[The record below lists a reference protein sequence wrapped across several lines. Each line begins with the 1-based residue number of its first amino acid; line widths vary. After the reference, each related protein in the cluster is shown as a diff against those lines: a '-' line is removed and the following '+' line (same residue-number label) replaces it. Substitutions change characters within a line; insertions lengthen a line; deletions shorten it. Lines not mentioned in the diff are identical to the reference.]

1 MSDIKDDFWD
11 IEKLL
16 PKKKSTLSS
25 FSTRAQT
32 VDFTVNGEKA
42 RTSEQNKITLLDSQS
57 EAKIETY
64 EVENSFIK
72 SVTITRFPDKYDF
85 YGNFRKAALLYY
97 DFKTPECDFAPF
109 YSYMPQY
116 SQLNSQQKGF
126 YFFWR
131 DCVRKKKYIKTDYSY
146 FYLYVYEILNLPD
159 KIPPQQGLDT
169 LIDLWR
175 SYRRE
180 LPNIDGYMTLLV
192 QDYCLVWRLGS
203 PVEKISDFIHEVIG
217 FTELKEFYLA
227 DVRNM
232 GEVGVRVMLAHLSD
246 YDWRRG
252 RYAGGDN
259 REIYSRH
266 LLGAMGALINKLWD
280 NGDIINSQ
288 KITTRISRAAFRNS
302 LCTHSVKCRL
312 DIDYIPLIRAE
323 GITRSVTE
331 AVKYTEN
338 KLRAL
343 LGAKS
348 RLAVRNLPDDYKNVI
363 DSYFDVIFEKVNRER
378 RMAAIPEYEKLY
390 DKESTEMSFSGAD
403 EIERISWVTTARL
416 VSDEGM
422 SEFVEKYNE
431 PIPELNKETEE
442 PCESSNVCDSAEDA
456 YGLSAEEIAFISAV
470 SAGDVRDAERIAKS
484 LGVFADT
491 LTERINEAFSDGFG
505 DVIIEGI
512 APNLSIIE
520 DYKEDVEK
528 WLSKI
533 MK

>member
-32 VDFTVNGEKA
+32 VDFTVNGEEA
-42 RTSEQNKITLLDSQS
+42 RTSEQNKITLLDSQN

-266 LLGAMGALINKLWD
+266 LLGAMGGLINKLWD

-312 DIDYIPLIRAE
+312 DIDYLPLIRAE

-378 RMAAIPEYEKLY
+378 RMAAN
-390 DKESTEMSFSGAD
+390 AH
-403 EIERISWVTTARL
+403 
-416 VSDEGM
+416 
-422 SEFVEKYNE
+422 
-431 PIPELNKETEE
+431 
-442 PCESSNVCDSAEDA
+442 DA
-456 YGLSAEEIAFISAV
+456 VFLL
-470 SAGDVRDAERIAKS
+470 DVP
-484 LGVFADT
+484 
-491 LTERINEAFSDGFG
+491 
-505 DVIIEGI
+505 EGI
-512 APNLSIIE
+512 EQQQGISPVLCPFLHGFHHADVVQIRHGRHDGHQDLAVIFNRLQSTAAHIAQLFAGIQHPAAGFLRKIHIVLSIE
-520 DYKEDVEK
+520 DHGNR
-528 WLSKI
+528 SG
-533 MK
+533 